1 MRIFIVVL
9 LTLVF
14 SLNAAAIQ
22 SGSKAEIT
30 HLLTYIETTQCQYI
44 RNGDTHNGPEAV
56 AHINK
61 KYDYYRDDIDS
72 AEDFI
77 RLSATKSMISG
88 SKYYIKCPGSAKVQ
102 SSQWLLDELGR
113 YREQ

>member
-1 MRIFIVVL
+1 MRIFTIVL
-9 LTLVF
+9 LIFIL
-14 SLNAAAIQ
+14 SINAAAIQ
-22 SGSKAEIT
+22 SESKAEIT

-44 RNGDTHNGPEAV
+44 RNGDRHNGPEAV

-88 SKYYIKCPGSAKVQ
+88 SKYYIKCPGSAKVE
-102 SSQWLLDELGR
+102 SSKWLQDELGR